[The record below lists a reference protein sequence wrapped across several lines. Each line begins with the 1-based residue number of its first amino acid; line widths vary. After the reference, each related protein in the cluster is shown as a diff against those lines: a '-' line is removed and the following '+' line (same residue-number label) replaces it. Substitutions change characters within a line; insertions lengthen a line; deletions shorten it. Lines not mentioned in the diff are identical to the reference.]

1 VDDKDL
7 MAKSI
12 EELERFRTQLDAAY
26 GPAAAD
32 SAIMQVG
39 KSSGTLADI
48 IAFCRG

>member
-1 VDDKDL
+1 
-7 MAKSI
+7 MGKSI

-32 SAIMQVG
+32 SATMEVG
-39 KSSGTLADI
+39 KSGSLADI